1 MADSNNP
8 VKAAIWMLGTIAS
21 FSMMAIAG
29 RTLTADIDT
38 FEIMLYRSIIGV
50 IIVVAIAKRAGTLH
64 EIKINK
70 LNIHFIR
77 NLCHFAG
84 QNLWFF
90 ALTAIP
96 LSQLFAF
103 EFSTPIWVALLAPF
117 FLKEKI
123 TPIRGIAAGL
133 GFIGILIVIQPDTT
147 TISPYIIAAALCA
160 VGFAGANIGTKF
172 LTRTQ
177 SITCILFWLT
187 VMQTGFGLI
196 TAGYD
201 GDIYIP
207 SPHNFI
213 WVVVIG
219 ICGLSAHFS
228 LTRALSLAPA
238 IVVSPLD
245 FLRLPLISIVAFFLY
260 GEVLEWPVLIGATIV
275 FSANIINIVSELR
288 QKKIAKNTPELQ
300 T

>member
-1 MADSNNP
+1 MTDSNNP
-8 VKAAIWMLGTIAS
+8 VKAAIWMLGAIAS

-29 RTLTADIDT
+29 RSLEAGIDT

-50 IIVVAIAKRAGTLH
+50 IIVVTIARSAGTLH
-64 EIKINK
+64 EVKFDK
-70 LNIHFIR
+70 LKLHLVR

-117 FLKEKI
+117 FLKEKL
-123 TPIRGIAAGL
+123 TLGRGIAAAL
-133 GFIGILIVIQPDTT
+133 GFIGILMVARPDTT

-160 VGFAGANIGTKF
+160 VGFAGANIGTKL

-187 VMQTGFGLI
+187 IMQAGFGLI
-196 TAGYD
+196 AAGYD

-207 SPHNFI
+207 SANNFI
-213 WVVVIG
+213 WLIVIG
-219 ICGLSAHFS
+219 ICGLTAHFS

-238 IVVSPLD
+238 IVVSPFD

-260 GEVLEWPVLIGATIV
+260 GEVLEWPVLVGAVIV
-275 FSANIINIVSELR
+275 FLANIFNIVSELK
-288 QKKIAKNTPELQ
+288 QKKKPKESIEPQ

>member
-1 MADSNNP
+1 
-8 VKAAIWMLGTIAS
+8 MLGAIVS

-29 RTLTADIDT
+29 RTLTAEIDT

-50 IIVVAIAKRAGTLH
+50 IIVVVIAKRVGTFH
-64 EIKINK
+64 EIKFDK

-77 NLCHFAG
+77 NLCHFTG

-103 EFSTPIWVALLAPF
+103 EFSTPIWVAILAPF
-117 FLKEKI
+117 FLKEKL
-123 TPIRGIAAGL
+123 TLARGIAAAL
-133 GFIGILIVIQPDTT
+133 GFIGILLVARPDTAT
-147 TISPYIIAAALCA
+147 VSPYIIAAALCA

-187 VMQTGFGLI
+187 VMQTGFGLVA
-196 TAGYD
+196 AGYD

-207 SPHNFI
+207 SSGNFFWLI
-213 WVVVIG
+213 VIG
-219 ICGLSAHFS
+219 VCGLSAHFS
-228 LTRALSLAPA
+228 LTRALALAPA

-260 GEVLEWPVLIGATIV
+260 GEVLELPVLIGAVIV
-275 FSANIINIVSELR
+275 FLANLFNIYSELKR
-288 QKKIAKNTPELQ
+288 KKTTQ
-300 T
+300 

>member
-1 MADSNNP
+1 MTDSNNP
-8 VKAAIWMLGTIAS
+8 VKAAIWMLGAIVS
-21 FSMMAIAG
+21 FSMMAIAARSLDTG
-29 RTLTADIDT
+29 IDT

-50 IIVVAIAKRAGTLH
+50 VIVVTIAKRAGTLH
-64 EIKINK
+64 EIKFDK
-70 LNIHFIR
+70 LNIHFLR

-117 FLKEKI
+117 FLKEKL
-123 TPIRGIAAGL
+123 TRARGIAAAL
-133 GFIGILIVIQPDTT
+133 GFIGILLVARPDTT

-187 VMQTGFGLI
+187 VMQAGFGLI

-201 GDIYIP
+201 GDIYVP
-207 SPHNFI
+207 PTNSFI
-213 WVVVIG
+213 WLLAIG
-219 ICGLSAHFS
+219 VCGLAAHFS
-228 LTRALSLAPA
+228 LTRALALAPA
-238 IVVSPLD
+238 IVVAPFD

-260 GEVLEWPVLIGATIV
+260 GEVLEWPVLLGAVIV
-275 FSANIINIVSELR
+275 FLANIFNIVSELKQR
-288 QKKIAKNTPELQ
+288 KTPKQRPELQ
-300 T
+300 P

>member
-1 MADSNNP
+1 MTDSNNP
-8 VKAAIWMLGTIAS
+8 VKAAIWMLGAIAS

-29 RTLTADIDT
+29 RSLDADIDT

-50 IIVVAIAKRAGTLH
+50 IIVVMMGRHAGTLH
-64 EIKINK
+64 EIKFARIK
-70 LNIHFIR
+70 LHFVR
-77 NLCHFAG
+77 NLCHFTG

-117 FLKEKI
+117 FLKEKL
-123 TPIRGIAAGL
+123 TRARAIAAL
-133 GFIGILIVIQPDTT
+133 VGFIGILMVARPDTA

-160 VGFAGANIGTKF
+160 VGFAGANIGTKI

-177 SITCILFWLT
+177 SITCIMFWLT
-187 VMQTGFGLI
+187 IMQTGFGLI
-196 TAGYD
+196 AAGYD

-207 SPHNFI
+207 PANNFI
-213 WVVVIG
+213 WLLIIG
-219 ICGLSAHFS
+219 ISGLTAHFS

-238 IVVSPLD
+238 IVVSPFD
-245 FLRLPLISIVAFFLY
+245 FLRLPLISIVAYFLY
-260 GEVLEWPVLIGATIV
+260 GEVLEWPVLFGAVLV
-275 FSANIINIVSELR
+275 FLANTFNIVSELK
-288 QKKIAKNTPELQ
+288 QKKPRMGLPN
-300 T
+300 